1 MLLSTLVI
9 PFPKG
14 LKQYKMDLYLTALL
28 QGLCLSV
35 MALGIFLTLKIFNIP
50 DITTDGSYTLG
61 AAMGALM
68 LTSDMP
74 LVFSFLLVLTSGA
87 VAGMCTGLIH
97 TKLKIDPLLSG
108 ILVMTGLYSINLTI
122 MGRSNIPLIGVE
134 TLFNQFELID
144 NLNFNT
150 LIVLSLIILL
160 FILIITYVLKS
171 DYGITMRAT
180 GQSENMVKA
189 LGANTDSVKIMGLA
203 FANALTAC
211 SGFLMAQFQG
221 FSDINMGIGIV
232 IVGLG
237 SVIIAG
243 TIIHWFE
250 IQSIVISLLL
260 VCFGAI
266 IFQFALAFTL
276 SMGVD
281 PTLLKLTTALF
292 VLAIVSLPHLQLRRR
307 LS

>member
-150 LIVLSLIILL
+150 LIVLSVIILL